1 MSELRYA
8 GIDVAKQ
15 TLELAVGP
23 SAAVES
29 FANEPQGHE
38 AIVKRLL
45 EEKVALVLMEASGGY
60 EFALACTL
68 QVAGL
73 AVVVINP
80 RQARDFAR
88 AMGYLAKTDAIDARV
103 LAQLAAVIATH
114 PKREHF
120 VKALPDAEQQQLRAL
135 VLRRNQLLGMLQAE
149 QQRLATSHRVAR
161 KSIEKLISAIRKQLD
176 DIETELAAH
185 IERHHPD
192 LSALLQST
200 DGVGLKTTA
209 VLIAELPELGKLS
222 RRQISALVGVAP
234 LNDDSGKMRGKRRIQ
249 GGRKQVRR
257 AMYMATLAAI
267 QFNPVIGR
275 FYQRLVA
282 AGKPKK
288 VALVACMRKLLTILN
303 AIVRS
308 GKSWDPALHAA

>member
-1 MSELRYA
+1 MSESRYA

-15 TLELAVGP
+15 TLELALGP

-29 FANEPQGHE
+29 FANQPQGHE
-38 AIVKRLL
+38 AIAKRLL
-45 EEKVALVLMEASGGY
+45 EQKVALVLMEASGGY

-68 QVAGL
+68 QAAGL

-120 VKALPDAEQQQLRAL
+120 VKALPNAEQQQLQAL

-149 QQRLATSHRVAR
+149 QQRLETSHRVAR

-209 VLIAELPELGKLS
+209 VLIAELPELGRLN

-234 LNDDSGKMRGKRRIQ
+234 FNNDSGTMRGKRSIH

-303 AIVRS
+303 AMVRS
-308 GKSWDPALHAA
+308 GKTWDPALHAA

>member
-1 MSELRYA
+1 MAESRYA
-8 GIDVAKQ
+8 GIDVAKE
-15 TLELAVGP
+15 TLELALGP

-29 FANEPQGHE
+29 FANEAQGHE
-38 AIVKRLL
+38 AMLKRLL
-45 EEKVALVLMEASGGY
+45 EENVALVLMEASGGY
-60 EFALACTL
+60 ELALACAL
-68 QVAGL
+68 QAGGL

-88 AMGYLAKTDAIDARV
+88 AMGHLAKTDAIDARV
-103 LAQLAAVIATH
+103 LAQLAGVIDTH
-114 PKREHF
+114 PKRERF
-120 VKALPDAEQQQLRAL
+120 VKALPNAEQQQLQAL
-135 VLRRNQLLGMLQAE
+135 ILRRNQLVGMLQAE
-149 QQRLATSHRVAR
+149 QQRLAISHRVAR

-200 DGVGLKTTA
+200 DGVALKTTA
-209 VLIAELPELGKLS
+209 VLIAELPELGRLN

-234 LNDDSGKMRGKRRIQ
+234 FNNDSGTMRGKRTIK
-249 GGRKQVRR
+249 GGRKHVRR

-267 QFNPVIGR
+267 RFNPVIRG
-275 FYQRLVA
+275 FYKRLVA

-303 AIVRS
+303 AMVRA
-308 GKSWDPALHAA
+308 GKPWDPALHAA

>member
-1 MSELRYA
+1 MAESRYA

-15 TLELAVGP
+15 TLELALGP

-29 FANEPQGHE
+29 FANESHGHE
-38 AIVKRLL
+38 AILKRLL
-45 EEKVALVLMEASGGY
+45 EEKVALVLMEASGNY
-60 EFALACTL
+60 ELAVACML
-68 QVAGL
+68 QAAGL

-103 LAQLAAVIATH
+103 LAQLAAVIDSH

-120 VKALPDAEQQQLRAL
+120 VKALPNADQQQLQAL
-135 VLRRNQLLGMLQAE
+135 VLRRNQLVGMLQAE
-149 QQRLATSHRVAR
+149 QQRLTISHRVAR

-185 IERHHPD
+185 VQRHYSD

-200 DGVGLKTTA
+200 DGVALKTTA
-209 VLIAELPELGKLS
+209 VLIAELPELGRLS

-234 LNDDSGKMRGKRRIQ
+234 FNNDSGTMRGKRSIK

-275 FYQRLVA
+275 FYKRLVA

-303 AIVRS
+303 AMVRA
-308 GKSWDPALHAA
+308 GKPWDPALHAS

>member
-1 MSELRYA
+1 MSESRYA

-15 TLELAVGP
+15 TLELALGP
-23 SAAVES
+23 SGAVES
-29 FANEPQGHE
+29 FANDSRGHDTI
-38 AIVKRLL
+38 AKRLL
-45 EEKVALVLMEASGGY
+45 EERVALVVMEASGGY

-68 QVAGL
+68 QAAGL

-103 LAQLAAVIATH
+103 LAQLAGVIATH

-120 VKALPDAEQQQLRAL
+120 VKALPNAERQQLQAL
-135 VLRRNQLLGMLQAE
+135 VLRRNQLLEILQAE

-161 KSIEKLISAIRKQLD
+161 KSIEKLITAIRKQLD
-176 DIETELAAH
+176 DIESELAAH
-185 IERHHPD
+185 IERHYKD
-192 LSALLQST
+192 LAALLQSA
-200 DGVGLKTTA
+200 DGVGLKTSAT
-209 VLIAELPELGKLS
+209 LIAELPELGRLS
-222 RRQISALVGVAP
+222 GGQISALVGVAP
-234 LNDDSGKMRGKRRIQ
+234 FNDDSGKTRGKRKIQ

-257 AMYMATLAAI
+257 ALYMATLVATR
-267 QFNPVIGR
+267 FNPVIAR
-275 FYQRLVA
+275 FYQRLLA

-303 AIVRS
+303 AMVKS
-308 GKSWDPALHAA
+308 GKPWDPALHAA

>member
-1 MSELRYA
+1 MTESRYA

-15 TLELAVGP
+15 TLELALGP
-23 SAAVES
+23 SGAVEG
-29 FANEPQGHE
+29 FTNEPQGHE
-38 AIVKRLL
+38 AIGKRLL

-60 EFALACTL
+60 ELALACML
-68 QVAGL
+68 QASGL

-103 LAQLAAVIATH
+103 LAQLAAVIDTH

-120 VKALPDAEQQQLRAL
+120 VKALPNAEQQQLQAL

-176 DIETELAAH
+176 NIEIELAAH
-185 IERHHPD
+185 VQRHHPD

-200 DGVGLKTTA
+200 DGVALKTTA
-209 VLIAELPELGKLS
+209 VLIAELPELGRLN

-234 LNDDSGKMRGKRRIQ
+234 FNKDSGTMRGKRSIK

-275 FYQRLVA
+275 FYKRLVA

-303 AIVRS
+303 AMVKS
-308 GKSWDPALHAA
+308 GRPWDPALHPA

>member
-1 MSELRYA
+1 MSESRYA

-15 TLELAVGP
+15 TLELALSP

-29 FANEPQGHE
+29 FANEAQGHE
-38 AIVKRLL
+38 TMVERLR
-45 EEKVALVLMEASGGY
+45 EEKVALVVMEASGGY
-60 EFALACTL
+60 ELALACTL
-68 QVAGL
+68 QAAGL

-120 VKALPDAEQQQLRAL
+120 VKALPNAERQQLQAL

-161 KSIEKLISAIRKQLD
+161 KSIEKLITAIRKQLN
-176 DIETELAAH
+176 DIEAELAAH
-185 IERHHPD
+185 IQRHHPD

-200 DGVGLKTTA
+200 DGVALKTTA
-209 VLIAELPELGKLS
+209 VLIAELPELGRLN

-234 LNDDSGKMRGKRRIQ
+234 FNHDSGTMRGKRSIK

-267 QFNPVIGR
+267 RFNPVIAR

-303 AIVRS
+303 AMVKT
-308 GKSWDPALHAA
+308 GKPWDAALHAA

>member
-1 MSELRYA
+1 MSESRYA

-15 TLELAVGP
+15 TLELALSP

-29 FANEPQGHE
+29 FANEAQGHE
-38 AIVKRLL
+38 MIVEHLR
-45 EEKVALVLMEASGGY
+45 EDKVALVVMEASGGY
-60 EFALACTL
+60 ELALACTL
-68 QVAGL
+68 QAAGL

-120 VKALPDAEQQQLRAL
+120 VKALPNADRQQLQAL

-161 KSIEKLISAIRKQLD
+161 KSIEKLITAIRKQLN
-176 DIETELAAH
+176 DIEAELAAH
-185 IERHHPD
+185 IQRHHPD

-200 DGVGLKTTA
+200 DGVALKTTA
-209 VLIAELPELGKLS
+209 VLIAELPELGRLN

-234 LNDDSGKMRGKRRIQ
+234 FNHDSGTMRGKRSIK

-267 QFNPVIGR
+267 RFNPVIAR

-303 AIVRS
+303 AMVKT
-308 GKSWDPALHAA
+308 GKPWDATLHAA

>member
-1 MSELRYA
+1 LRWGQA
-8 GIDVAKQ
+8 
-15 TLELAVGP
+15 P
-23 SAAVES
+23 AVES
-29 FANEPQGHE
+29 FANEAQGHE
-38 AIVKRLL
+38 TIVERLR
-45 EEKVALVLMEASGGY
+45 EEKVALVVMEASGGY
-60 EFALACTL
+60 ELALACML
-68 QVAGL
+68 QAAGL

-120 VKALPDAEQQQLRAL
+120 VKALPNAERQQLQAL

-161 KSIEKLISAIRKQLD
+161 KSIEKLITAIRKQLN
-176 DIETELAAH
+176 DIEAELAAH
-185 IERHHPD
+185 IQRHHPD

-200 DGVGLKTTA
+200 DGVALKTTA
-209 VLIAELPELGKLS
+209 VLIAELPELGRLN

-234 LNDDSGKMRGKRRIQ
+234 FNHDSGTMRGKRSIK

-267 QFNPVIGR
+267 RFNPVIAR

-303 AIVRS
+303 AMVKT
-308 GKSWDPALHAA
+308 GKPWDAALHAA

>member
-1 MSELRYA
+1 MSESRYA

-15 TLELAVGP
+15 TLELALGP
-23 SAAVES
+23 SATVES
-29 FANEPQGHE
+29 FANEAQGHE
-38 AIVKRLL
+38 AILKRLL
-45 EEKVALVLMEASGGY
+45 EEKVALVLMEASGNY
-60 EFALACTL
+60 ELALACAL
-68 QVAGL
+68 QAGGL

-103 LAQLAAVIATH
+103 LAQLAAVIDHH

-120 VKALPDAEQQQLRAL
+120 VKTLPNAEQQQLQAL
-135 VLRRNQLLGMLQAE
+135 VLRRNQLVGMLQAE
-149 QQRLATSHRVAR
+149 QQRLTISHRVAR

-185 IERHHPD
+185 VQRHHPD

-200 DGVGLKTTA
+200 DGVALKTTA
-209 VLIAELPELGKLS
+209 VLIAELPELGRLS

-234 LNDDSGKMRGKRRIQ
+234 FNNDSGTMRGKRSIK
-249 GGRKQVRR
+249 GGRKHVRR

-275 FYQRLVA
+275 FYKRLVA

-303 AIVRS
+303 AMVRA
-308 GKSWDPALHAA
+308 GKPWDPALHAA

>member
-1 MSELRYA
+1 MSESRYA

-15 TLELAVGP
+15 TLELALSP
-23 SAAVES
+23 SAAVEN
-29 FANEPQGHE
+29 FANEAQGHE
-38 AIVKRLL
+38 TIVERLR

-60 EFALACTL
+60 ELALACTL
-68 QVAGL
+68 QAAEL

-103 LAQLAAVIATH
+103 LAQLAAVIASH

-120 VKALPDAEQQQLRAL
+120 VKALPNAERQQLQAL

-149 QQRLATSHRVAR
+149 QQRLASSHRVAR

-176 DIETELAAH
+176 DIEAELAAH
-185 IERHHPD
+185 IQRHHPD

-200 DGVGLKTTA
+200 DGVALKTTA
-209 VLIAELPELGKLS
+209 VLIAELPELGRLN

-234 LNDDSGKMRGKRRIQ
+234 FNHDSGTMRGKRSIK

-267 QFNPVIGR
+267 RFNPVIAR

-303 AIVRS
+303 AMVKT
-308 GKSWDPALHAA
+308 GKPWDAALHAA

>member
-1 MSELRYA
+1 MAESRYA
-8 GIDVAKQ
+8 GIDVAKE
-15 TLELAVGP
+15 TLELALGP

-29 FANEPQGHE
+29 FANEGQGHE
-38 AIVKRLL
+38 AILKRLL
-45 EEKVALVLMEASGGY
+45 GEKVALVLMEASGGY
-60 EFALACTL
+60 EFALACAL
-68 QVAGL
+68 QAGGL

-103 LAQLAAVIATH
+103 LAQLAAVIDTH

-120 VKALPDAEQQQLRAL
+120 VKALPNAEQQRLQAL

-185 IERHHPD
+185 VQRHHPD

-200 DGVGLKTTA
+200 DGVALKTTA
-209 VLIAELPELGKLS
+209 VLIAELPELGRLS

-234 LNDDSGKMRGKRRIQ
+234 INNDSGTMRGKRSIK

-275 FYQRLVA
+275 FYKRLVA

-288 VALVACMRKLLTILN
+288 VALIACMRKLLTILN

-308 GKSWDPALHAA
+308 GRPWDPALHAT

>member
-1 MSELRYA
+1 MSESRYA

-15 TLELAVGP
+15 TLELALGP

-38 AIVKRLL
+38 AILKRLL

-60 EFALACTL
+60 EFALACAL
-68 QVAGL
+68 QAGGL
-73 AVVVINP
+73 TVVVINP

-103 LAQLAAVIATH
+103 LAQLAAVIDKH

-120 VKALPDAEQQQLRAL
+120 VKALPNAEQQQLQAL
-135 VLRRNQLLGMLQAE
+135 VLRRNQLMGMLQAE
-149 QQRLATSHRVAR
+149 QQRLAISHRVAR

-176 DIETELAAH
+176 GIETELAAH
-185 IERHHPD
+185 VQRHHPD

-200 DGVGLKTTA
+200 DGVALKTTA
-209 VLIAELPELGKLS
+209 VLIAELPELGRLNG
-222 RRQISALVGVAP
+222 RQISALVGVAP
-234 LNDDSGKMRGKRRIQ
+234 FNHDSGTMRGKRSIK

-267 QFNPVIGR
+267 QFNPVIAR
-275 FYQRLVA
+275 FYKRLVA

-303 AIVRS
+303 AMVRT
-308 GKSWDPALHAA
+308 GKTWDPALHPA